1 MRTSEPCDIV
11 RHVPRVVGIC
21 FVILFCYVGDV
32 TMAKRPL
39 PEKLFDEVYT
49 KLYRFYRFTDQYES
63 SISEDLF
70 RNLINRFITMAK
82 TLEGFLR
89 SKYVIKGVRSST
101 ALFPIY
107 NIPVRTKYNVD
118 DVNRKLLDYLS
129 TLAQLRAQR
138 VAPSAVVDTFD
149 KVYAEAMD
157 SIMRILDD

>member
-1 MRTSEPCDIV
+1 MRISGPCVVV
-11 RHVPRVVGIC
+11 RRVPRVVGIC
-21 FVILFCYVGDV
+21 FVILSCYVCNV
-32 TMAKRPL
+32 TTIKRTL
-39 PEKLFDEVYT
+39 PEKLFHEVYT

-70 RNLINRFITMAK
+70 KKLINRFITMAK

-89 SKYVIKGVRSST
+89 SKYVIKGVRRSS

-107 NIPVRTKYNVD
+107 SLPVRN
-118 DVNRKLLDYLS
+118 YLS
-129 TLAQLRAQR
+129 TLAQLRVQR

-149 KVYAEAMD
+149 KVYAAAMD